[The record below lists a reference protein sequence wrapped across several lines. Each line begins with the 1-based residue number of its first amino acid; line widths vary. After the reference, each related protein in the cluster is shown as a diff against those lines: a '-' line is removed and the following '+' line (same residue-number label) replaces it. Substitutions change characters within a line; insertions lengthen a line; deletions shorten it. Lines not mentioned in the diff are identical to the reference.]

1 MSSIR
6 SVLIFLTLLAFSLQ
20 GFAQDDPK
28 QLAREYFEQA
38 ELTLE
43 ATKALDQA
51 RDLYVLAA
59 EQDTTFVR
67 ANFEA
72 GLIHIR
78 TIGKELAVKY
88 LLRVYRQDP
97 DYRFDIEFWIGKSYQ
112 YGLDFDKALVYFN
125 LYREKLVKKPNYQG
139 KDKIDM
145 TTVDRSIHE
154 CDNGKQYVA
163 NPMNF
168 SIVNIG
174 REINSE
180 FDDYGPVLSEREDE
194 IVFTSRR
201 RDDNLNQNV
210 FEDNLPFEDIFMAKK
225 TGTAWAFA
233 ANVGNKVNTL
243 YHESSLALSADGK
256 TLFIYNDVGGGDILY
271 CERQPDGTWGE
282 PIPLPGIINS
292 SFQEKSISIS
302 KDEKTLYFTSNRP
315 GGLGGTDIYRA
326 TKDSKGQWSNV
337 KNVGPMI
344 NTSLNDDG
352 PFIDYDG
359 KTLYFSSQGHNG
371 MGGYDIFKTT
381 YDEKNATYSEPQ
393 NLGYPINTPDNEVYF
408 TTSADSKRAYYSSVR
423 EDGMGYTDIYVIT
436 SSEGIKNA
444 TPVPVAA
451 TTPEVKKTEPVV
463 TKEPDPVIKK
473 QDPVVTPKDTT
484 AIAKKDPPVDQ
495 KNTTKTEPVKTPP
508 KTEPKKEPKPEP
520 KALIYEVKLVDAD
533 SKTPLNAKIRMQG
546 QRDNIIVAST
556 AKGNGVY
563 EFKITNPTPKDYR
576 LSIEIDG
583 YVFVNQNLRLQ
594 GAKGQEKI
602 VSRTFEMRKLAVG
615 VTSIL
620 RNIYFDYDRAR
631 FKTESYGELNKLES
645 MLRQN
650 QNIKVEISGH
660 TDAYGKWDYNKNLS
674 QKRAE
679 AVKDYLTKKGID
691 PRRVKAVG
699 YGESKPLASNDD
711 EDEGRELN
719 RRVEFKVLQN

>member
-6 SVLIFLTLLAFSLQ
+6 SVLIFLTLVALTTQ

-28 QLAREYFEQA
+28 QLARDYFELA
-38 ELTLE
+38 ESTLE

-59 EQDTTFVR
+59 ETDTTFVR
-67 ANFEA
+67 ANMEA

-88 LLRVYRQDP
+88 FMRVYRQDP
-97 DYRFDIEFWIGKSYQ
+97 DYRFDIEYWIGKSYQ
-112 YGLDFDKALVYFN
+112 YGLDFNNAIRYYN
-125 LYREKLVKKPNYQG
+125 LYKDKLAKKPNYQG
-139 KDKIDM
+139 RDRMDM
-145 TTVDRSIHE
+145 ATLDRSLLE
-154 CDNGKQYVA
+154 CENGKLFVA
-163 NPMNF
+163 NPGNY

-180 FDDYGPVLSEREDE
+180 FDDYGPVVSEREDE
-194 IVFTSRR
+194 IIFTSRR

-210 FEDNLPFEDIFMAKK
+210 FEDNLPYEDIYIAKK
-225 TGTAWAFA
+225 GGATWAFA
-233 ANVGNKVNTL
+233 SNIGSTVNTL
-243 YHESSLALSADGK
+243 YHESSLALSADGN
-256 TLFIYNDVGGGDILY
+256 TLFIYNDPNGGDIY
-271 CERQPDGTWGE
+271 SCEKRPDGTWGE
-282 PIPLPGIINS
+282 PVPLPGIINS

-302 KDEKTLYFTSNRP
+302 KDEKALYFTSNRP

-337 KNVGPMI
+337 KNLGPRI
-344 NTSLNDDG
+344 NTPLNDDG

-359 KTLYFSSQGHNG
+359 VTLYFSSQGHNG
-371 MGGYDIFKTT
+371 MGGYDIYKATF
-381 YDEKNATYSEPQ
+381 DPKNNDWSEPQ

-408 TTSADSKRAYYSSVR
+408 VTSGDSKRAYYSSVR

-436 SSEGIKNA
+436 ANEGLKNA
-444 TPVPVAA
+444 PAV
-451 TTPEVKKTEPVV
+451 VKKD
-463 TKEPDPVIKK
+463 PDPVKK
-473 QDPVVTPKDTT
+473 DPDPVVQTPKKDTT
-484 AIAKKDPPVDQ
+484 AVATIQKDPVKQPV
-495 KNTTKTEPVKTPP
+495 V
-508 KTEPKKEPKPEP
+508 EPKKEPKVEP
-520 KALIYEVKLVDAD
+520 KKEPKVEPKKELLPLKYVVTVVDAQG
-533 SKTPLNAKIRMQG
+533 KNPLTPKIRLQG

-556 AKGNGVY
+556 QTGPGVY
-563 EFKITNPTPKDYR
+563 EFKITNPTAKDYR
-576 LSIEIDG
+576 LSIEVDG
-583 YVFVNQNLRLQ
+583 YVFVNENLKLQ
-594 GAKGQEKI
+594 GASSQEKT
-602 VSRTFEMRKLAVG
+602 VSRKIELRKVAVG

-620 RNIYFDYDRAR
+620 RNIYFDYDKAR
-631 FKTESYGELNKLES
+631 FKTDSYSELNKLET

-650 QNIKVEISGH
+650 QRMQVEIGGH

-691 PRRVKAVG
+691 PRRIKAVG
-699 YGESKPLASNDD
+699 YGETKPLATNDD